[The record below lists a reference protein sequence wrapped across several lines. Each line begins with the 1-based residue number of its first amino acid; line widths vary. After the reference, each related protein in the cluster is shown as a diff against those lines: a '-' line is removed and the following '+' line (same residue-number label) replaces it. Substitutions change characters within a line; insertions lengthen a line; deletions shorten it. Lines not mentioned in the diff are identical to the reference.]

1 MCLLLLLLLT
11 ANELNAQKTVNLL
24 PYQDANLLF
33 NERVKDL
40 VSRMTLAEKIS
51 QLGSTTPSIGRLGIP
66 SYNYWNEALH
76 GVVASGATSF
86 PQALALSSTWDRDL
100 IFQVAT
106 AISDEARVKNNLDG
120 KGLTYWSP
128 TINMARDPRWGRN
141 EETYGE
147 DPYLTARIARSFI
160 HGMQGSDSVYLKVVS
175 TVKHFACNNVEVD
188 RKKIS
193 SNVDERSLREYYL
206 PAFKTSIM
214 DAGAYSIMSAYNA
227 LNEVPCPVSRT
238 LLQHILRDEWGFSG
252 YVVSDCD
259 AVSDV
264 WASHGYLPTAP
275 DATALSIK
283 SGTDLNCGETYQYFT
298 EPALSAGIMN
308 EADVDTALIRI
319 LKARFLLGEFDP
331 PNLVP
336 FKSIP
341 DSMLDCRK
349 HRALAIEAAQEA
361 IVLLKNQNGILPL
374 DRDALNSIA
383 VIGPNAGVVQLGGY
397 SGVPNVSIAP
407 LQGIVDKLAGSGKI
421 VRYSQGCSINGPLDT
436 AAFREAVNLADN
448 SDVAIVV
455 CGTDLFV
462 ASEDVDRTS
471 LDLPGVQDSLIL
483 EVLKANPR
491 TIVVLVT
498 GSPLS
503 IRQVNEK
510 IPGIL
515 CAWYNGQAQG
525 TAIADVLFGDYNP
538 GGKLT
543 STWYQSV
550 TDLPPMDHYNIKE
563 NRTYQYFTGTPLY
576 PFGYG
581 LSYTTFEYGNLTKS
595 TGYLHPDDSVMVSVT
610 VKNTGLI
617 PGDEVPQFYTHYQ
630 SSQIKRPIK
639 ELRGFQRISLQPG
652 ESKTA
657 TFTLNHEDLAWYDEV
672 SRCFLVDDGV
682 VELMVGSSSEDILL
696 SGQIQVQGDLIG
708 KTYRQDP
715 LVRMEAENFEKKS
728 KPLIIVS
735 NSDGGQSIRINAEND
750 YTVYRN
756 MDFGDSVTQF
766 EASIALDSAS
776 VQVGILEIR
785 LDSLAGQLVGLMV
798 LNPDKQDG
806 GYQKRTCLISNAIGI
821 HDLFLVFKESVNG
834 FCKMDWFV
842 FQKTESS
849 PGKLTGK
856 IQLYPNPSSSHFW
869 LAFSCAANDM
879 IFVDIVS
886 IEGARIKSFKQLA
899 PFTGINKLFFNT
911 SDVGLEQGL
920 YLLKCSVGDYRETH
934 KLVVVRE

>member
-1 MCLLLLLLLT
+1 
-11 ANELNAQKTVNLL
+11 
-24 PYQDANLLF
+24 
-33 NERVKDL
+33 
-40 VSRMTLAEKIS
+40 MTLSEKIS
-51 QLGSTTPSIGRLGIP
+51 QLGSTSPAINRLGIP

-76 GVVASGATSF
+76 GVVATGTTSF
-86 PQALALSSTWDRDL
+86 PQALALSSTWNRDL

-106 AISDEARVKNNLDG
+106 AISDEARVKNNLEV

-147 DPYLTARIARSFI
+147 DPWLTAQLARSFI
-160 HGMQGSDSVYLKVVS
+160 HGMQGPDSVYLKVVS
-175 TVKHFACNNVEVD
+175 TVKHFACNNVEFE

-206 PAFKTSIM
+206 PAFKSSIM
-214 DAGAYSIMSAYNA
+214 DAGVYSIMSAYNA
-227 LNEVPCPVSRT
+227 LNEVPCPVNTT
-238 LLQHILRDEWGFSG
+238 LLEHILRDEWGFSG

-264 WASHGYLPTAP
+264 WASHVYLPAAP

-308 EADVDTALIRI
+308 ETDVDTALIRI

-336 FKSIP
+336 YKSIP

-349 HRALAIEAAQEA
+349 HRDLAIKAAQEA

-374 DRDALNSIA
+374 DRDSLNSIA

-397 SGVPNVSIAP
+397 SGVPNVSITP
-407 LQGIVDKLAGSGKI
+407 LQGIVDKLAGLGKTI
-421 VRYSQGCSINGPLDT
+421 RYSQGCSIQGPLDT
-436 AAFREAVNLADN
+436 AAFWEAVNLADN
-448 SDVAIVV
+448 SDVAVVV

-471 LDLPGVQDSLIL
+471 LDLPGIQDSLIR

-503 IRQVNEK
+503 IRQINDK
-510 IPGIL
+510 IPGII

-550 TDLPPMDHYNIKE
+550 TDLPPMDHYDIKE
-563 NRTYQYFTGTPLY
+563 NRTYQYFSGTPLY

-581 LSYTTFEYGNLTKS
+581 LSYTAFEYSNLTKS
-595 TGYLHPDDSVMVSVT
+595 TGYLHPDDSLTVSVT
-610 VKNTGLI
+610 VKNRGLI
-617 PGDEVPQFYTHYQ
+617 AGDEVPQFYIHHH

-639 ELRGFQRISLQPG
+639 ELKGFQRISLQSG
-652 ESKTA
+652 ESKTV
-657 TFTLNHEDLAWYDEV
+657 TFTVKHEDLAWYDEV
-672 SRCFLVDDGV
+672 SRYFLVDDGV
-682 VELMVGSSSEDILL
+682 LELMVGSSSDDILL
-696 SGQIQVQGDLIG
+696 TGQIQVQSGLIG

-715 LVRMEAENFEKKS
+715 LLRMEAESFEKKS

-735 NSDGGQSIRINAEND
+735 NNKGGQSIRINAEND

-756 MDFGDSVTQF
+756 MDFGDSVGQF
-766 EASIALDSAS
+766 EVSVLLDSAS
-776 VQVGILEIR
+776 SQVGILEVR
-785 LDSLAGQLVGLMV
+785 LDSLAGLLAGLMV
-798 LNPDKQDG
+798 LNPDKQNG
-806 GYQKRTCLISNAIGI
+806 GYQKRTCLISNATGI

-849 PGKLTGK
+849 PGRLTGK
-856 IQLYPNPSSSHFW
+856 VQLYPNPSSTHFT
-869 LAFSCAANDM
+869 LALSCTANDE
-879 IFVDIVS
+879 ILVDIVS
-886 IEGARIKSFKQLA
+886 VDGVRIKSFRQQA

-911 SDVGLEQGL
+911 SDAGLEQGM
-920 YLLKCSVGDYRETH
+920 YLLRCSVGDYRETR
-934 KLVVVRE
+934 KLVVVRQ